1 MLSSH
6 KQQAH
11 KFAMNTPSRHTKFK
25 VITGY
30 LLLFILTIAAITFIY
45 RQISHLSDNEGL
57 VSTANQK
64 LFIIGNTV
72 TGLYEAEA
80 LSNSFLQT
88 GSGSSFRKYV
98 EIIRQ
103 VELNI
108 DSLKRMTTEPE
119 QQARIDTIHLLLNDK
134 IRNLKELIKV
144 KKSQEPEGY
153 YNKAIA
159 LIESAKDSAEAAPDI
174 RQRVVTTFDSSYIKT
189 TKKKKGFLGLFSS
202 RQPDSTLQIRI
213 ENRVV
218 WDTVPSAAVNNP
230 DSIVNILRYAWENF
244 QTETENINRQISRR
258 EYNIASQS
266 VQITEQLRK
275 VLYNYEMEE
284 ITHSLNRMEQREQVL
299 NSTARLIAA
308 IAIIAVLFIAFFCT
322 LILRDISRSQR
333 YRQQL
338 EAANTYA
345 AQLLKSR
352 EQLMLTVTHDIK
364 SPLSSIL
371 GYIELLDSTQ
381 IDERQRYFLKNMKGS
396 SAHIRQLVGDLLDL
410 SKLENNRMPIENVL
424 FNPAKLFREIFD
436 TFVPLATLKHL
447 EIDCKISEDL
457 NDLCKGDALRIRQ
470 ILTNILS
477 NAVKYTSQGK
487 IFFSAASSLKDDRMI
502 LKIEDTG
509 SGMTPEEQQLIF
521 QEFTRLKSHSA
532 IEGTGLGLTIT
543 LKLIQLLDGEMKLES
558 EPGKGSC
565 FTVFLPLRRVKT
577 GSEPV
582 PATTATEIPS
592 RIENPVRPSQIK
604 VLLVD
609 DDPLQLEMTVGLLQA
624 QGIETESTNA
634 PKEVTEKLQAGQYDL
649 VFTDIQMPGMNG
661 FELVRQIRQS
671 GIPSATTLPVIAL
684 SADSGKNEADYLRDG
699 FTAYLGKP
707 FTSSQLLQL
716 IARFTGASLPK
727 NNPSPTVTDA
737 VETEGYTLK
746 NIGQFTD
753 NDKTATGQILKSF
766 ITETQGHLELL
777 RHNLKEKRV
786 KEIARLAHK
795 MLPMFRQLE
804 ANEIVDRL
812 QTIERSSLSFEKTE
826 KITREIIAKTEEL
839 IERIRNHPLVQPLS

>member
-1 MLSSH
+1 
-6 KQQAH
+6 
-11 KFAMNTPSRHTKFK
+11 MNTPSRYTKFK
-25 VITGY
+25 VVIGY

-45 RQISHLSDNEGL
+45 RQISRLSDNESL

-144 KKSQEPEGY
+144 KKSQEPEEY

-159 LIESAKDSAEAAPDI
+159 LIESAKDSAEATPAI
-174 RQRVVTTFDSSYIKT
+174 RQRVITTLDSSYVQT

-202 RQPDSTLQIRI
+202 RQPDSTLQIKV
-213 ENRVV
+213 ESRVI
-218 WDTVPSAAVNNP
+218 WDTIPSAAVNNP

-258 EYNIASQS
+258 EYNIVSQS

-284 ITHSLNRMEQREQVL
+284 ITHSLNRMEQREQVM

-308 IAIIAVLFIAFFCT
+308 IAMIAVLFIAFFCT

-338 EAANTYA
+338 EAANAYA

-371 GYIELLDSTQ
+371 GYIELLDSTP

-396 SAHIRQLVGDLLDL
+396 SAHIQQLVGNLLDL
-410 SKLENNRMPIENVL
+410 SKLENNRMPVENVL

-436 TFVPLATLKHL
+436 TFVPLATLKQL
-447 EIDCKISEDL
+447 KINCKIGEDL
-457 NDLCKGDALRIRQ
+457 NDCCKGDALRIRQ

-477 NAVKYTSQGK
+477 NAVKYTSRGK
-487 IFFSAASSLKDDRMI
+487 IFFSATSSLKDDRII
-502 LKIEDTG
+502 LKVEDTG
-509 SGMTPEEQQLIF
+509 SGMTLEEQQLIF

-543 LKLIQLLDGEMKLES
+543 LKLIQLLGGEIKLES

-565 FTVFLPLRRVKT
+565 FTIILPLQRVKT
-577 GSEPV
+577 DSESV
-582 PATTATEIPS
+582 PEQTEIPGQT
-592 RIENPVRPSQIK
+592 ENPARLSPIK

-634 PKEVTEKLQAGQYDL
+634 PEEVVEKLQAGHYDL
-649 VFTDIQMPGMNG
+649 IFTDIQMPGMNG

-671 GIPSATTLPVIAL
+671 DIPSATTLPVIAL
-684 SADSGKNEADYLRDG
+684 SADSGKNESDYLRDG

-707 FTSSQLLQL
+707 FTSSQLFQL
-716 IARFTGASLPK
+716 IARFTGTVLPES
-727 NNPSPTVTDA
+727 NPSPLVSDIA
-737 VETEGYTLK
+737 ETKGYTLK

-753 NDKTATGQILKSF
+753 NDKTAIGQILTSF

-777 RHNLKEKRV
+777 KHNLKEKQE

-812 QTIERSSLSFEKTE
+812 QILERSSLSFEKTE
-826 KITREIIAKTEEL
+826 NITREIIAKAEEL
-839 IERIRNHPLVQPLS
+839 IGQIRNHPLVRPHS